1 MKKSPKMKLANS
13 LMTNQN
19 LNKRA
24 LDMKNSWDSIDKML
38 KNANILKKNPNSS
51 EKKPTK

>member
-1 MKKSPKMKLANS
+1 MKKTPKMKLANS

-24 LDMKNSWDSIDKML
+24 LDMKNSWDTVDKLL
-38 KNANILKKNPNSS
+38 KNTNLLKKNPSSS
-51 EKKPTK
+51 EKKPSK